1 MTEKLDDFRKQ
12 LEDLDAKLSDPDVMK
27 DMSQY
32 KNLMLERSHHYEF
45 LTMLPY
51 ILVIVVLAF
60 NRKSNR
66 LGPTALGRPFNREMR
81 V

>member
-1 MTEKLDDFRKQ
+1 MQIQNFVPRF
-12 LEDLDAKLSDPDVMK
+12 P
-27 DMSQY
+27 
-32 KNLMLERSHHYEF
+32 YEF

-51 ILVIVVLAF
+51 ILVIIVLAF

-66 LGPTALGRPFNREMR
+66 LGPAALGKSFNREMR